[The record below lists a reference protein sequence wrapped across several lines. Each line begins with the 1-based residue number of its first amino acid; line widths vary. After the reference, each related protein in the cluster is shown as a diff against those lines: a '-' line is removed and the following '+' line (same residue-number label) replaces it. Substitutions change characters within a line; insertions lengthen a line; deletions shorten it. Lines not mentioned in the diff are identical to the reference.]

1 MAKYVPKEVTKA
13 TIEQSE
19 SDTPGTV
26 EDKVRALPAN
36 QGLNEIDMWAK
47 IDAEIKQSRKDGMLQ
62 DIEDYTPANK
72 HQV

>member
-1 MAKYVPKEVTKA
+1 MFQRKLLKQKL
-13 TIEQSE
+13 
-19 SDTPGTV
+19 
-26 EDKVRALPAN
+26 R
-36 QGLNEIDMWAK
+36 NEIDMWAK